1 MNLGK
6 VIKKL
11 VEEARGKLFQPH
23 FFQWMWGSRV
33 KLKSLKKA

>member
-23 FFQWMWGSRV
+23 FFQWM
-33 KLKSLKKA
+33 